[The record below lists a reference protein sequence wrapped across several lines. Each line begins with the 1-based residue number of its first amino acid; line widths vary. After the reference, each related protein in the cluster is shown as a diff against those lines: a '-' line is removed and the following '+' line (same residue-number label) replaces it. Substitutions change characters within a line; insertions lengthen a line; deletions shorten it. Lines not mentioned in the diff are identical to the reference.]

1 MTLCYELET
10 LEVLVRENLH
20 PKNFLRAKSLTKK
33 EFDQLN
39 DLLLKEKETVK
50 RRLKKVAYS
59 YPKEN
64 HRKLYIQQHQF
75 AVTNLKNVVV
85 DFILPKGVN
94 DLVET
99 EGERYEAK
107 LYKRCLTI
115 LRDLFCFIREEF
127 PQYFNHDEKVS
138 IVTILN
144 LHESLRPRIIKI
156 RKRLLKDGYDA
167 DLVEMVV
174 HSIQSFCNMKNS
186 TRLTYRKLSY
196 LKSLIDDLE
205 DLKEKAFP
213 VSQYPLLIIFLVY
226 MDFNL
231 PVFKNYFVKFIHAE
245 INKCETIAEKIET
258 ISFHHK
264 EICQLQVKPCVSLT
278 PEAPSVQLDIVTWL
292 FNEMSHLEKKQSL
305 GLVAPIHF
313 KEVGDPENEK
323 GIYSQ
328 FTVEELGLFFKI
340 QKETDLL
347 KNKSMKQVARNV
359 ADNWH
364 SKQKLNISWQYLY
377 NSMSNSDTGT
387 IRNLED
393 KLIGMVNWLRK
404 MRGRM

>member
-10 LEVLVRENLH
+10 LEALVRENLH
-20 PKNFLRAKSLTKK
+20 PKNFLGAKSLTKK

-39 DLLLKEKETVK
+39 DLLLNEREAIK
-50 RRLKKVAYS
+50 RRLKIVAYS

-64 HRKLYIQQHQF
+64 YRKLYIQQHQF
-75 AVTNLKNVVV
+75 AITNLKNVVV
-85 DFILPKGVN
+85 DFILPRGAN

-99 EGERYEAK
+99 EGERFEAK
-107 LYKRCLTI
+107 LYKRCLAI
-115 LRDLFCFIREEF
+115 LKDLFCFIREEF

-144 LHESLRPRIIKI
+144 SHERLKPRIIKI
-156 RKRLLKDGYDA
+156 KKQLLNDGYDA
-167 DLVEMVV
+167 NLVEMVV
-174 HSIQSFCNMKNS
+174 HTLQTSCNIEN
-186 TRLTYRKLSY
+186 RPNLTFRKLSY
-196 LKSLIDDLE
+196 LKSLIDCLE
-205 DLKEKAFP
+205 DLKENEFSS
-213 VSQYPLLIIFLVY
+213 SQYSLLIIFLVY

-231 PVFKNYFVKFIHAE
+231 PAFKNYFVKLIHAE
-245 INKCETIAEKIET
+245 INKGVTLTEKIEI

-264 EICQLQVKPCVSLT
+264 EICQLQVKPCVSLL

-377 NSMSNSDTGT
+377 NSMSNPDIGT
-387 IRNLED
+387 IRRLED
-393 KLIGMVNWLRK
+393 KLIGMVNSLRR